1 MCELRLPLFSALLA
15 KCQHRRKENMGMD
28 LAEQGLCPRHMQ
40 GCLTLVR
47 EVAVQMHKVIVVRQS
62 VGRGSP
68 TSSITLTPKHVL
80 QP

>member
-1 MCELRLPLFSALLA
+1 
-15 KCQHRRKENMGMD
+15 MD

-47 EVAVQMHKVIVVRQS
+47 EVAVQMHKVILVKQS

-68 TSSITLTPKHVL
+68 TPSITLTPKHVL